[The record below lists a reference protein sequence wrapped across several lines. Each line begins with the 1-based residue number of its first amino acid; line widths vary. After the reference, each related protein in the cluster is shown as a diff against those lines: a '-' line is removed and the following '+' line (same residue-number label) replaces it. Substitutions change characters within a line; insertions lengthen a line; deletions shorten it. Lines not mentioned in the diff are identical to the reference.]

1 MARSAARRRFFSS
14 GWRPERSTTGWI
26 GNGPQVSITHI
37 FGRYLL
43 FSPGLKPPVLWGT
56 EERLRELLGGGA
68 RELRITRRT
77 FVFRYRSV
85 RHYLEVLQ
93 TQLGPTRKTFLAL
106 DPVRRE
112 NLVGELVD
120 LIGRSNRSGDE
131 TMVVPSDYLEVV
143 VTRL

>member
-1 MARSAARRRFFSS
+1 MLHAVFGVEFSQFI
-14 GWRPERSTTGWI
+14 R
-26 GNGPQVSITHI
+26 VHD
-37 FGRYLL
+37 
-43 FSPGLKPPVLWGT
+43 
-56 EERLRELLGGGA
+56 
-68 RELRITRRT
+68 
-77 FVFRYRSV
+77 
-85 RHYLEVLQ
+85 
-93 TQLGPTRKTFLAL
+93 AL